1 MYIASLYANSSS
13 TTCIISNGV
22 NSSVYKV
29 VGNIY
34 FITPIHAHIHMHIF
48 YIYFTYTDIQK
59 LLTLNII
66 KIETKDIAIELAK
79 LKYTIL
85 HY

>member
-1 MYIASLYANSSS
+1 
-13 TTCIISNGV
+13 
-22 NSSVYKV
+22 
-29 VGNIY
+29 
-34 FITPIHAHIHMHIF
+34 MHIF

-59 LLTLNII
+59 LLTFNII